1 MTDFT
6 LVCATL
12 LVAFL
17 LVMFV
22 DAVRDFLERRKA
34 RAAWLRDLDSMWKR
48 PEDDDA

>member
-1 MTDFT
+1 MSDFY

-12 LVAFL
+12 LVAILFVL
-17 LVMFV
+17 LV
-22 DAVRDFLERRKA
+22 DATRDFLERRKA